1 MEKKE
6 KPHVLK
12 MLDLLNYEEDECRI
26 GVIIEKNNEPR
37 FTFSWNLWQEEKEG
51 KLYDFYEFFQKLG
64 MTDIFNPSNTVAY
77 IRGNTHIFILLNALI
92 NKNPGKIY
100 VDRRSLNGQS
110 EQTAEWIYVNN
121 RAKTRKMELILV

>member
-1 MEKKE
+1 MEEKE
-6 KPHVLK
+6 RTHILK
-12 MLDLLNYEEDECRI
+12 MLDLLNYEEDERRI
-26 GVIIEKNNEPR
+26 GVIIEKNNKPR
-37 FTFSWNLWQEEKEG
+37 FTFSWNLGQEEKEG
-51 KLYDFYEFFQKLG
+51 KFYDFYEFFQKLG

-100 VDRRSLNGQS
+100 VDRRSLNGQG